1 MFHTPEGPI
10 PVILAVVCV
19 IGIGPWLAEK
29 ARIPGIIGLLVGGV
43 IIGPHVTGIVSVNND
58 LVPALG
64 NLGLLYLMFLAG
76 VELNLQV
83 FRQYRRT
90 AIVFG
95 LVTFSCPMLLATVA
109 SLALNYTVAA
119 AVLIGSLCA
128 SHTLVTYPIARRM
141 GLSSNRAVATTV
153 AATVITDTL
162 ALAVLAVV
170 AGTSTGEASGIDLAL
185 QLVLGMASL
194 VVWSFL
200 IVPRIGRWFFSG
212 IGQDRT
218 LRFVFVLVALSSAAV
233 LAEVFGIEGIVGAFF
248 AGLGM
253 NRLVPNRGPLM
264 EKVEFFGAA
273 FFIPVFLISVGLI
286 INPGVMIE
294 AATLGLAGVLVL
306 ACLGGKAIAALCTR
320 WLFKFTGAEAGM
332 VFALSSP
339 QAAAT
344 LAATIVGYQIG
355 LFGEVVVNAVLVLI
369 VVSLVIASVLAK
381 VAGKHIP
388 APAVADDQLGRT
400 VLLALGDE
408 TDIGTAARVAARL
421 AESEGGIVVPIRI
434 QLPPDGRSDTGVDAD
449 GYGTFDLERAETE
462 LAATGLDVEIMV
474 RRDTSV
480 EAGIAHATAGSN
492 ATMLMLTTAAG
503 RSSRARAS
511 RLREIVADSNV
522 AVLTVHASPLLDTS
536 ISRVAL
542 LLGAADLS
550 AATTE
555 IELCARVAGM
565 LRSTGL
571 TIETWTPPGSRVD
584 ERLQTLIAG
593 TEAQSWDGDRHTW
606 LSTPRRGVAVL
617 IPGSR
622 LNPTGLVAFTIAGV
636 PVISV
641 AAPGSA
647 PPATITAEA
656 ALSVVSGAND

>member
-1 MFHTPEGPI
+1 MFHAPHGPI

-43 IIGPHVTGIVSVNND
+43 IIGPHVTHIVTESND

-83 FRQYRRT
+83 FRQYRRA
-90 AIVFG
+90 AIIFG
-95 LVTFSCPMLLATVA
+95 LITFSWPMLLGTVA
-109 SLALNYTVAA
+109 SLGLGYTVAA
-119 AVLIGSLCA
+119 AVLVGSLCA
-128 SHTLVTYPIARRM
+128 SHTLVTYPIARRL

-170 AGTSTGEASGIDLAL
+170 AGTSTGSSSGLQL
-185 QLVLGMASL
+185 TGQLVLGMASL
-194 VVWSFL
+194 FVWSFL

-218 LRFVFVLVALSSAAV
+218 LRFVFALVALSSAAV

-264 EKVEFFGAA
+264 EKIEFFGSA

-294 AATLGLAGVLVL
+294 AGTLGLAAVLI
-306 ACLGGKAIAALCTR
+306 ATCLGGKMIAAWSTR
-320 WLFKFTGAEAGM
+320 RLFKFSGAEARM

-344 LAATIVGYQIG
+344 LAATIVGFDIG

-369 VVSLVIASVLAK
+369 VVSLVVASVLAK
-381 VAGKHIP
+381 TSGKHIP
-388 APAVADDQLGRT
+388 PPAATDDQLGRT

-434 QLPPDGRSDTGVDAD
+434 QLPPDGRRDRTADAD
-449 GYGTFDLERAETE
+449 GYGAFDLERAERE
-462 LAATGLDVEIMV
+462 LAATGLDAEILV

-480 EAGIAHATAGSN
+480 EAGISHATAGAKASI
-492 ATMLMLTTAAG
+492 LVLTTPAG
-503 RSSRARAS
+503 RNGRARAS
-511 RLREIVADSNV
+511 RLREIVADSHI
-522 AVLTVHASPLLDTS
+522 AVMTVHAPPLLDVP
-536 ISRVAL
+536 INRIAL
-542 LLGAADLS
+542 LLAAADIS

-555 IELCARVAGM
+555 VELCARVAGM

-571 TIETWTPPGSRVD
+571 PIEIWTPPGTSVD
-584 ERLQTLIAG
+584 ERLRTAIAG
-593 TEAQSWDGDRHTW
+593 AEAQVWNGNRQIW

-617 IPGSR
+617 MPGSR
-622 LNPTGLVAFTIAGV
+622 VNPAGLVAFAIAGV

-641 AAPGSA
+641 AEPGSS

-656 ALSVVSGAND
+656 ALSVVSGTD